1 MLVELV
7 AVAAAGVG
15 LPDLD
20 QLARHRPAE
29 FVEHPP
35 GHDDALPDRLARVP
49 GRQVGIERVDVLV
62 AEARRP
68 AFESPRDRRSS
79 AAVFRMAQGA
89 AAVRRVIQPRLHFP
103 PDAATRALVS
113 AATAAISAVI
123 SRLGDATRCGAA
135 LTKRDGTPCP
145 LHLG

>member
-29 FVEHPP
+29 FIGDPP

-49 GRQVGIERVDVLV
+49 GRQVSVEAVDVLV
-62 AEARRP
+62 AEARCP
-68 AFESPRDRRSS
+68 AFD
-79 AAVFRMAQGA
+79 
-89 AAVRRVIQPRLHFP
+89 L
-103 PDAATRALVS
+103 
-113 AATAAISAVI
+113 
-123 SRLGDATRCGAA
+123 LGVNA
-135 LTKRDGTPCP
+135 
-145 LHLG
+145 H